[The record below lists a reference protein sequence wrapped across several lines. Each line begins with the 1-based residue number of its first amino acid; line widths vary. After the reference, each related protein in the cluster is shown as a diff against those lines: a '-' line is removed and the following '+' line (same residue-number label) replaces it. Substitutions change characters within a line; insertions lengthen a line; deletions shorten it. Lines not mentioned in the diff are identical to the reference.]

1 VKLVQLVDF
10 IIKKFV
16 TMRGHVNVKLAIFSS
31 DVYSNTIFLL
41 NM

>member
-1 VKLVQLVDF
+1 
-10 IIKKFV
+10 
-16 TMRGHVNVKLAIFSS
+16 MRGHVNVKLAIFSS